1 LPSAA
6 RSRRSLCFSKRAERL
21 GWWEA
26 CLGKAE
32 TEVPGRVNGT
42 YHAAAA
48 LRDRQRRTRLLIAIG
63 ALLSGLG
70 LLNVVLINNDMSR
83 IEKTGPERLALAGG
97 GINHFMPGILL
108 NLQRAQQPANTVSV
122 ILADDPR
129 HSPPFVED
137 KRALE
142 RWLAMSGLSLAMLFF
157 GLESRIPESTAH
169 PRSTTGSDLSRLL
182 ILVSLS
188 YGALSIFE
196 SG

>member
-1 LPSAA
+1 
-6 RSRRSLCFSKRAERL
+6 
-21 GWWEA
+21 
-26 CLGKAE
+26 
-32 TEVPGRVNGT
+32 VPGRVNGT
-42 YHAAAA
+42 YHAATA
-48 LRDRQRRTRLLIAIG
+48 LRERQRRTRLLIVIG

-70 LLNVVLINNDMSR
+70 LLNVVLINNDMTR

-97 GINHFMPGILL
+97 GIDHFVPSILS

-129 HSPPFVED
+129 HSLPFVED

-142 RWLAMSGLSLAMLFF
+142 RWLAMSGLSLAVLFF

-182 ILVSLS
+182 ILLSLS